1 MLYYPIASYKQEPV
15 RIRIDY
21 RKHHFIKGGEGL
33 LAKERIELIRLSQK
47 LKRYPLYAER
57 IGVSVESQMN
67 QSKKNRDAIGK
78 KPSVLSVQ

>member
-1 MLYYPIASYKQEPV
+1 M
-15 RIRIDY
+15 
-21 RKHHFIKGGEGL
+21 